1 MTERKNDPPSS
12 PEEGNTPNSYG
23 VAQIIAADQ
32 ELTKL
37 FVNNIT
43 TEIDRRVQARSTHR
57 VQVVGIFVAIGA
69 TVIGSAGFFGI
80 DSAIKTSVNEQVEVF
95 SNQLITRVD
104 TQIDNVRINL
114 TTSTKTQIN
123 EEVSSALKG
132 EISGL
137 REQIR
142 LEGTFQQLNYQ
153 ALSLDIKDSFSDT
166 ERDTV
171 MSQLETIANAPVF
184 LERAEFPTIL
194 GKIIASFAAAQQ
206 NLFIERIDDLF
217 GGRLIRYR
225 SVVET
230 LVLHFGQILVGSLE
244 EPTLWSNKTT
254 ERFTRYADA
263 AIGHNFPELAIV
275 MRILIESRKARL
287 QRNAVTDALFQEV
300 GYLNQEDQAGFIFRL
315 IIYKD
320 PEHWQKQA
328 TGDGARIGKIASAVY
343 SSYENEIL
351 ALLEVDEE
359 LVQRLFQLAVSYSE
373 QSPVLA
379 KSIITLLQSLQDND
393 TAQ

>member
-1 MTERKNDPPSS
+1 MLETLANHPVS
-12 PEEGNTPNSYG
+12 
-23 VAQIIAADQ
+23 A
-32 ELTKL
+32 
-37 FVNNIT
+37 NI
-43 TEIDRRVQARSTHR
+43 QW
-57 VQVVGIFVAIGA
+57 
-69 TVIGSAGFFGI
+69 
-80 DSAIKTSVNEQVEVF
+80 
-95 SNQLITRVD
+95 
-104 TQIDNVRINL
+104 
-114 TTSTKTQIN
+114 
-123 EEVSSALKG
+123 SALWRSRLALPSN
-132 EISGL
+132 ETAPTATLASGCGL
-137 REQIR
+137 QCRIGH
-142 LEGTFQQLNYQ
+142 GTFQQLNYQ

-287 QRNAVTDALFQEV
+287 QRNAVTD
-300 GYLNQEDQAGFIFRL
+300 GGWI
-315 IIYKD
+315 
-320 PEHWQKQA
+320 
-328 TGDGARIGKIASAVY
+328 S
-343 SSYENEIL
+343 
-351 ALLEVDEE
+351 
-359 LVQRLFQLAVSYSE
+359 
-373 QSPVLA
+373 
-379 KSIITLLQSLQDND
+379 
-393 TAQ
+393 